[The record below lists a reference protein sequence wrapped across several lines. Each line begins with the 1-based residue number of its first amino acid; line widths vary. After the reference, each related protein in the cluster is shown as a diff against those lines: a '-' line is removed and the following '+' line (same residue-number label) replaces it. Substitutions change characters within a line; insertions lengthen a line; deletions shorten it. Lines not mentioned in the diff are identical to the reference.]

1 MTWPAS
7 EHTLSFT
14 VPLGYYYNRH
24 PNPYTGIAGDATFP
38 RHIFLT
44 SYSLR
49 LGKGITASDQPP
61 PSGPPSTPSGAPPG
75 ADGTQTPETSPDP
88 GAASPPVDTRGGCS
102 YVA

>member
-1 MTWPAS
+1 MFVEPSVSYTQGQ
-7 EHTLSFT
+7 HTVSFT

-24 PNPYTGIAGDATFP
+24 PNPYTDIAGDATFP

-61 PSGPPSTPSGAPPG
+61 ASGPPSAPTGAQPGTDGTGTPG
-75 ADGTQTPETSPDP
+75 ASSAATTSP
-88 GAASPPVDTRGGCS
+88 ASGGCQ
-102 YVA
+102 